1 MSEAKLLSELALCC
15 HRIADHQHNPN
26 VLDMLYDLEQDYIQR
41 AKILEHK
48 DRAAYLFGTPTT
60 SSALRRA
67 P

>member
-1 MSEAKLLSELALCC
+1 MSEAKLLAELAICC
-15 HRIADHQHNPN
+15 RRIADHQHNPN

-48 DRAAYLFGTPTT
+48 DRATYLFGTPTT
-60 SSALRRA
+60 NAVRRA